1 MGSQQGGY
9 RELLRARKSCLCSR
23 RAALLLFPQSP
34 LQLKGCLGSLCTFSS
49 YFSILIYMAGPSSFG
64 MAQANVLDM

>member
-1 MGSQQGGY
+1 MGTE
-9 RELLRARKSCLCSR
+9 ELPACVHDELQCSC
-23 RAALLLFPQSP
+23 PHSP
-34 LQLKGCLGSLCTFSS
+34 HFQPVTLQLKGCLGSLCTFSS